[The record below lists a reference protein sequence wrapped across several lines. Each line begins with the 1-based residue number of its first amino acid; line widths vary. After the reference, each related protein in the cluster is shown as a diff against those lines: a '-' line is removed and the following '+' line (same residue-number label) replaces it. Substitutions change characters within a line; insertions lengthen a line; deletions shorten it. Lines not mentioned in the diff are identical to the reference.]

1 MTTTTKP
8 RHRLERWC
16 FRHRRTLASVAA
28 DMGIDRA
35 NLTKW
40 IKGYRPIPATR
51 AEEIE
56 ALTNGAV
63 PLTAWMSDY
72 QSPKGEFNV

>member
-1 MTTTTKP
+1 
-8 RHRLERWC
+8 
-16 FRHRRTLASVAA
+16 
-28 DMGIDRA
+28 MGIDRA